1 MGKIVIE
8 GLGIVCCGD
17 KIIPDPLFY
26 LFIQFLRF
34 YSSTLSMRARG
45 VRVLLPSPSWE
56 RGRG

>member
-17 KIIPDPLFY
+17 KIIPDPHFY

-34 YSSTLSMRARG
+34 YSSTLSSRAGEFFFRG
-45 VRVLLPSPSWE
+45 WGCLKRNF
-56 RGRG
+56 